1 MKKLNFAVAILFA
14 IVAFCLKNALG
25 QQMPRN
31 LLNVSADQLVIVPD
45 ATIKSSTLPDYINNS
60 RRARGLTVL
69 SDEEIRKLLP
79 SNIYKISNGQNVYGN
94 SVEQK
99 NNDPLVGA
107 WRTLVIDRSYLV
119 GDAPPMDI
127 LWYWMFSNI
136 ENVETR
142 VSDADQINYLPAWVP
157 GEVKN
162 EFLRI
167 IRQGGQIYQ
176 KVFIPQGSMFN
187 STGFNF
193 NGNYTMIDKKV
204 VFFAVDAKT
213 GKRIDKLPFWQMTVR
228 FWNYDYTVGFFRDK
242 VNDVIFGC
250 NNLGLYITKNN
261 APTKTATLITNQGNN
276 NNDNQNVDK
285 GLGNGNA
292 FRQSQIQQRN
302 PGPSVDYI
310 PPNHCDTINI
320 YDQNTHKLVRQEI
333 NCDGRPVTINIYNT
347 NENSVD
353 CCPQQGNTTVVI
365 PPVVVTPNPKPI
377 HVTPIQVTPIQV
389 KPITVT
395 PIITTTVQS
404 QPDNKPCDCDVPLI
418 SGNIYGL
425 FDYGVFETSEGG
437 DNTVRFGDFEG
448 SLHINP
454 FKGNM
459 SWLGFS
465 GRLHYFPYMER
476 KIKRG
481 QTELYLFGPSATIR
495 GDNSI
500 NRFLL
505 GFARINKRIVYQRYT
520 FELRPWPFEMAMK
533 VEQPE
538 KMTVNGGL
546 GFNWEHFEQDRF
558 SFEIRGTWGFH
569 PYQYFETYGNFLYHF
584 PNSGWSLLGSYWRE
598 DQQDFPSAV
607 VNQFNQPLYLIPATI
622 SQQAELQV
630 RFPIAR
636 KSTSDN
642 SIASAIAR
650 KFGQS
655 VAHQG
660 DGNSVTGYGIAQWQ
674 NLMSSD
680 YTSRQA
686 CLGLGIIFHDFPF
699 ERAYV
704 EFRSVYYPADF
715 MMLSEYRP
723 FPAKNPITGLWEE
736 NWTRIDSWTRR
747 FDVMVAVSYYF

>member
-1 MKKLNFAVAILFA
+1 MKKLNFAIAMLVAI
-14 IVAFCLKNALG
+14 VVMNAKLCS
-25 QQMPRN
+25 QQTPKN
-31 LLNVSADQLVIVPD
+31 LLAVSSDNLVIVPD
-45 ATIKSSTLPDYINNS
+45 ATMKYSTLPDFVNNI
-60 RRARGLTVL
+60 RRARGLAVL
-69 SDEEIRKLLP
+69 SAEEIRKLLP
-79 SNIYKISNGQNVYGN
+79 LNIYRTVNDQYVYAN
-94 SVEQK
+94 SSDQQ

-107 WRTLVIDRSYLV
+107 WRTLIIDHSYLV
-119 GDAPPMDI
+119 ADAPPMDI

-142 VSDADQINYLPAWVP
+142 VSDVDQVNNLPAWVP

-162 EFLRI
+162 EFIRI
-167 IRQGGQIYQ
+167 IRQGGQIYE
-176 KVFIPQGSMFN
+176 KIYIPQGSRFN
-187 STGFNF
+187 CTGFIF
-193 NGNYTMIDKKV
+193 NGKYTMIDKKV
-204 VFFAVDAKT
+204 VFLAVDAKT
-213 GKRIDKLPFWQMTVR
+213 GKRIEQLPFWQMTVR
-228 FWNYDYTVGFFRDK
+228 YWDYDYTVGFFRDK
-242 VNDVIFGC
+242 VNDVLVGC
-250 NNLGLYITKNN
+250 NNLGLYVNKNN
-261 APTKTATLITNQGNN
+261 APTKTATRVTNQGNN
-276 NNDNQNVDK
+276 NGGIDK
-285 GLGNGNA
+285 GLGAGGVFLGSGNGQYN
-292 FRQSQIQQRN
+292 FHQ
-302 PGPSVDYI
+302 
-310 PPNHCDTINI
+310 PPLNLPTHPCDTNRVI
-320 YDQNTHKLVRQEI
+320 V
-333 NCDGRPVTINIYNT
+333 DGKVVALDIK
-347 NENSVD
+347 
-353 CCPQQGNTTVVI
+353 CGGNTTTIIINNNNNCCPPSGGAVQ
-365 PPVVVTPNPKPI
+365 PPVVVPPVIDDTVKKIKPI
-377 HVTPIQVTPIQV
+377 PV
-389 KPITVT
+389 KPIPVKPIPVK
-395 PIITTTVQS
+395 PIITPDI
-404 QPDNKPCDCDVPLI
+404 QPQPENKPCDCEVPLL

-425 FDYGVFETSEGG
+425 FDYGVFETAEGG

-454 FKGNM
+454 LKGNM

-476 KIKRG
+476 KVKRG

-495 GDNSI
+495 GENSI

-520 FELRPWPFEMAMK
+520 FELRPWPYDMAMK
-533 VEQPE
+533 IEQPE

-584 PNSGWSLLGSYWRE
+584 PNSGWSLLGAYWRE

-622 SQQAELQV
+622 SQQVELQV

-642 SIASAIAR
+642 NSIAAAIAR

-660 DGNSVTGYGIAQWQ
+660 DGNRVTGYGIAQWQ

-699 ERAYV
+699 ERAYL

-715 MMLSEYRP
+715 MRLSEYKP
-723 FPAKNPITGLWEE
+723 FPAKNPLTGLWEE

-747 FDVMVAVSYYF
+747 FDIMVAVSYYF